1 MQGHHR
7 TSIDMTRFR
16 SAFIV
21 LAVAAALSGCSVSPA
36 TQPSTTPGIVVGEG
50 PETTVCCREFP
61 QVLIRRVHP
70 VLAGIPGVTR
80 LQRVNTTDGSLC
92 YRFRY
97 EGPLEPLEA
106 RLASELRTSSTL
118 AFTIERG
125 GDGRL
130 IDLVFDGGFE

>member
-1 MQGHHR
+1 MK
-7 TSIDMTRFR
+7 SIV
-16 SAFIV
+16 AFWMA
-21 LAVAAALSGCSVSPA
+21 LAVTAALSGCAVTPA
-36 TQPSTTPGIVVGEG
+36 TTPSSPYTGAVVGPG
-50 PETTVCCREFP
+50 PETAVCCHEFP
-61 QVLIRRVHP
+61 EVLSRRVHP

-118 AFTIERG
+118 SFRIERG

>member
-1 MQGHHR
+1 MK
-7 TSIDMTRFR
+7 SIV
-16 SAFIV
+16 AFWMA
-21 LAVAAALSGCSVSPA
+21 LAVTAALSGCAVTPA
-36 TQPSTTPGIVVGEG
+36 TTPSSPSTGAVVGPG
-50 PETTVCCREFP
+50 PETAVCCHEFP
-61 QVLIRRVHP
+61 DVLSRRVHP
-70 VLAGIPGVTR
+70 VLAGIPEVTR

-118 AFTIERG
+118 SFRIERG

>member
-1 MQGHHR
+1 MK
-7 TSIDMTRFR
+7 SIV
-16 SAFIV
+16 AFWMA
-21 LAVAAALSGCSVSPA
+21 LAVTAALSGCAVTPA
-36 TQPSTTPGIVVGEG
+36 TTSSSTSTGAVVGPG
-50 PETTVCCREFP
+50 PETAVCCHEFP
-61 QVLIRRVHP
+61 EVLSRRVHP
-70 VLAGIPGVTR
+70 VLDRIPGIAR

>member
-1 MQGHHR
+1 MK
-7 TSIDMTRFR
+7 SIASLWM
-16 SAFIV
+16 FI
-21 LAVAAALSGCSVSPA
+21 AVTAALSGCAVTPA
-36 TQPSTTPGIVVGEG
+36 TAPSSTSTGAVVGPG
-50 PETTVCCREFP
+50 PETTVCCHEFP
-61 QVLIRRVHP
+61 DVLSRRVHP

-80 LQRVNTTDGSLC
+80 LQRVDTTDGSLC

-118 AFTIERG
+118 VFRIERG

>member
-1 MQGHHR
+1 MK
-7 TSIDMTRFR
+7 SIV
-16 SAFIV
+16 AFWLA
-21 LAVAAALSGCSVSPA
+21 LAVTAGVLGCAVTPA
-36 TQPSTTPGIVVGEG
+36 TTPSSPSTEAVVGPG
-50 PETTVCCREFP
+50 PETTVCCHEFP
-61 QVLIRRVHP
+61 EVLNRRVHP

-106 RLASELRTSSTL
+106 RLASDLRTSSTL
-118 AFTIERG
+118 SFRIERG

-130 IDLVFDGGFE
+130 IDLVSDGGFD

>member
-1 MQGHHR
+1 MKSIVAFWIALAVTAALTGCAVAPATTPSS
-7 TSIDMTRFR
+7 TSIGD
-16 SAFIV
+16 
-21 LAVAAALSGCSVSPA
+21 
-36 TQPSTTPGIVVGEG
+36 VVGPG
-50 PETTVCCREFP
+50 PETAVCCHEFP
-61 QVLIRRVHP
+61 DVLSRRVHP

-80 LQRVNTTDGSLC
+80 LQRVSTTDGSLC

>member
-1 MQGHHR
+1 MK
-7 TSIDMTRFR
+7 SIVAFWMALGMT
-16 SAFIV
+16 
-21 LAVAAALSGCSVSPA
+21 AALSGCAVAPA
-36 TQPSTTPGIVVGEG
+36 TTPSSTSTGAVVGPG
-50 PETTVCCREFP
+50 PETAVCCHEFP
-61 QVLIRRVHP
+61 DVLSRRVHP

-80 LQRVNTTDGSLC
+80 FQRVNTTDGSLC
-92 YRFRY
+92 YRFHY

-118 AFTIERG
+118 AFRIERG